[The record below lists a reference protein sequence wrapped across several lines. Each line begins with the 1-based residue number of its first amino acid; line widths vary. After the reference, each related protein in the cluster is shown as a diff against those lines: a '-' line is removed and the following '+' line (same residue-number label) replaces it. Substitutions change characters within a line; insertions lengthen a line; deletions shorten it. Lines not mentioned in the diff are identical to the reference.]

1 MGKQGKRDVKHTHSL
16 FVDDLKLYPESHKT
30 LKDVIE
36 MIVHESNETG
46 ACYGVVKCAET
57 IFEKGKMVKDEDL
70 QVLNERM
77 KIMDPNENEIYKFSG
92 VAQADGIKTKEVYS
106 TVKEEMNRRM
116 NTITRTELNDKNPV
130 KAINTKVIYPL
141 QLIQC
146 IFVNSLNL
154 NIQN

>member
-1 MGKQGKRDVKHTHSL
+1 M

-77 KIMDPNENEIYKFSG
+77 KIMDP
-92 VAQADGIKTKEVYS
+92 
-106 TVKEEMNRRM
+106 MRM
-116 NTITRTELNDKNPV
+116 RYTSSQESRKLMVLRQK
-130 KAINTKVIYPL
+130 K
-141 QLIQC
+141 C
-146 IFVNSLNL
+146 IAE
-154 NIQN
+154 